1 MKDMRIDH
9 RRFDIAMPEQLLD
22 RSNVGAAFKEMR
34 GEGMPEGVA
43 RGSFRETSHRH
54 GTPDGF
60 LYQRFVDMM
69 ATWFLRL
76 EIEPAAFLRKDP
88 LPAPVLR
95 RVGALTVERV

>member
-1 MKDMRIDH
+1 
-9 RRFDIAMPEQLLD
+9 MPQQFLNG
-22 RSNVGAAFKEMR
+22 SNVRAAFEQVR
-34 GEGMPEGVA
+34 GKRVAERMA